1 MRYQLKPEPLP
12 ALLRS
17 FLWDAAV
24 SLQSLDRGS
33 CACCGDSG
41 SIALAPAVEVIGLSS
56 HLATWKRMLCSRDL
70 LYRIK
75 PDFVLFS
82 QSALWCGL
90 STPCFKCAF
99 LEHLPCWVLK
109 GERGV
114 ELQCQLFTFWLDSI
128 TKKSTWMFYCNLNN
142 FFIVNECIFILLC
155 RCWIWHMENKIFSQ
169 ECACFLVTFQRI
181 RRHFFSFPH
190 TYDCKLVAKSNVAN
204 T

>member
-17 FLWDAAV
+17 FFWDAAV

-114 ELQCQLFTFWLDSI
+114 ELQCQLFTFLVRFDHKEI
-128 TKKSTWMFYCNLNN
+128 NLNVLLQFEQFFYCQWMYIYSSMSLLNLT
-142 FFIVNECIFILLC
+142 
-155 RCWIWHMENKIFSQ
+155 HGK
-169 ECACFLVTFQRI
+169 
-181 RRHFFSFPH
+181 
-190 TYDCKLVAKSNVAN
+190 
-204 T
+204 